1 MLFFF
6 CYWKHIIKGVYNIE
20 DIANTIIDLKIQL
33 ILNKRLF
40 LKKEIPIDL
49 YEKVENNL
57 LFKLHK
63 LEEKCEI

>member
-1 MLFFF
+1 M
-6 CYWKHIIKGVYNIE
+6 YNIE